1 MAEKKKNFKHWNL
14 EKDSDDNLWCRLDV
28 AGKSTNVLSSDVLEE
43 FREIISDVEADLPAG
58 LVIASAKESGFIA
71 GANIDEFAE
80 INDKN
85 EALKYIT
92 EVHELFNR
100 LEKLTCPSLALI
112 NGFCLGGGLEL
123 AMACRYRVAMDDTK
137 TKIGLPEVMLGIHPG
152 FGGVMRM
159 IRLAGA
165 VQAIPL
171 MLAGRSLDAR
181 KSKKLGLVDKVVA
194 GRQLERTARQMLN
207 NQPPSRKTPA
217 LGNFANLA
225 FVRPLLARYMRAQL
239 GKKANLE
246 HYPAPFA
253 IIDIWEKHG
262 ADEKALLK
270 AEAES
275 IAGLFLTDTS
285 RNLVRLFNLQ
295 NRLKSRNKE
304 VDFKASHVHVI
315 GAGVMG
321 GDIAAWCALQGCTV
335 TLQDREPKYIAPAIA
350 RAHKLFKR
358 KMKKPRLIT
367 AVMDRLIPDHK
378 GLGVSRA
385 DVIIEAIIE
394 NTEAKVSLFKDLELN
409 ARQDAILASNTS
421 SIPLD
426 EISRELNNPERL
438 VGIHFFNPVAKMQL
452 VEIIHSASTAT
463 EWVEK
468 STAFVQQI
476 SRLPVAVLSSPGFLV
491 NRILT
496 PYLLEAV
503 AVWEEGVSA
512 EQIDRVAKKFGMP
525 MGPVE
530 LADSV
535 GLDICLSVS
544 RNMADTLGITVP
556 EKLQQ
561 MVDKG
566 HLGKK
571 SGQGFYKYEK
581 GKLKKNKNVESSQSP
596 DLEDRLVLRILNEC
610 AACHAE
616 GLVADTDLLDAGMVF
631 GTGFAPFRGGPL
643 HYAKARGIDE
653 VVSRLEALA
662 EKYGERFQPHQG
674 WNSIKESLA

>member
-1 MAEKKKNFKHWNL
+1 MAEKKKKFKHWNL
-14 EKDSDDNLWCRLDV
+14 EKDSDDILWCRLDV

-43 FREIISDVEADLPAG
+43 FRDIVTGVESDMPAG
-58 LVIASAKESGFIA
+58 LVIASAKNSGFIA
-71 GANIDEFAE
+71 GANIDEFAG
-80 INDKN
+80 ITDKD

-92 EVHELFNR
+92 EVHDLFNR
-100 LEKLTCPSLALI
+100 LEKLSCPSLSLI

-123 AMACRYRVAMDDTK
+123 AMACRYRVALDDPK
-137 TKIGLPEVMLGIHPG
+137 TRIGLPEVMLGIHPG

-165 VQAIPL
+165 VQGIPL
-171 MLAGRSLDAR
+171 MLAGRTLDAR
-181 KSKKLGLVDKVVA
+181 KSKKAGLVDKVVA
-194 GRQLERTARQMLN
+194 GRQLERTASQMLKK
-207 NQPPSRKTPA
+207 QPAPGKTPA
-217 LGNFANLA
+217 LGNLCNLA
-225 FVRPLLARYMRAQL
+225 FIRPLLARYMRAQL
-239 GKKANLE
+239 AKKARLE

-262 ADEKALLK
+262 GDEPALLK

-275 IAGLFLTDTS
+275 IAGLFLTETS
-285 RNLVRLFNLQ
+285 RNLVRLFKLQ
-295 NRLKSRNKE
+295 DRLKRRDSEIEFR
-304 VDFKASHVHVI
+304 AQHVHVI

-335 TLQDREPKYIAPAIA
+335 TLQDREPKYIAPAIG

-358 KMKKPRLIT
+358 KLKKPRLVT
-367 AVMDRLIPDHK
+367 AVMDRLVPDHR

-394 NTEAKVSLFKDLELN
+394 NTEAKVNLFRDLE
-409 ARQDAILASNTS
+409 ARAKEDAILATNTS

-426 EISRELNNPERL
+426 EISSGLDRPERL

-452 VEIIHSASTAT
+452 VEIIHSGKTAA
-463 EWVEK
+463 EWVDK
-468 STAFVQQI
+468 GTVFVQQI

-503 AVWEEGVSA
+503 ALWEEGVSG
-512 EQIDRVAKKFGMP
+512 EEIDRVAKKFGMP

-544 RNMADTLGITVP
+544 QNMADTLDIKVP
-556 EKLQQ
+556 DKLKQ
-561 MVDKG
+561 MVEKG

-571 SGQGFYKYEK
+571 SGQGFYRYEK
-581 GKLKKNKNVESSQSP
+581 GKLQKNSKAETSNKP

-610 AACHAE
+610 AACYDE
-616 GLVADTDLLDAGMVF
+616 GLVADADLLDAGMVF

-643 HYAKARGIDE
+643 HYAKSRGIEDI
-653 VVSRLEALA
+653 VKRLETLA
-662 EKYGERFQPHQG
+662 EKYGERFQPHRG
-674 WNSIKESLA
+674 WKSL